1 MNDNKDA
8 KKQLP
13 VSTVDRFLDVQDKEL
28 TLREKE
34 LEHSKQSREFDH
46 QYALK
51 ALDAQ
56 VKDREGMRKH
66 HYSSIKFRYGFAS
79 LILIGLFVLFGVA
92 IKYDKD
98 QIVIEIL
105 KVITYV
111 GAGALGGYSWG
122 AKGKKSSPDDSDE

>member
-1 MNDNKDA
+1 MNDDTE

-13 VSTVDRFLDVQDKEL
+13 VSTIDRFLDVQNKEL
-28 TLREKE
+28 ILREKE

-56 VKDREGMRKH
+56 VKDREGMRMH
-66 HYSSIKFRYGFAS
+66 HYSNIKFRYGFSA
-79 LILIGLFVLFGVA
+79 LILIGLFILFCVA

-122 AKGKKSSPDDSDE
+122 IKDKKSSPDDLDE

>member
-1 MNDNKDA
+1 MNDHKDD
-8 KKQLP
+8 KRQLP
-13 VSTVDRFLDVQDKEL
+13 ASTVDRFLDVQDKEL

-46 QYALK
+46 QYAHK
-51 ALDAQ
+51 ALEAQ

-66 HYSSIKFRYGFAS
+66 YYSSTKCRYGFAT

-105 KVITYV
+105 KVLTYV

-122 AKGKKSSPDDSDE
+122 VKGKKSSPDDSDE